1 MYKYR
6 MNLSWSEPD
15 QLWVVDVPELPGC
28 FADGSTPEEAFA
40 NAQVVIALWIETARE
55 RGQAI
60 PTPQQQVAP
69 AGA

>member
-15 QLWVVDVPELPGC
+15 QLWVVDMPELPCC

-60 PTPQQQVAP
+60 PTPQQQDAP

>member
-60 PTPQQQVAP
+60 PTPQQQDAP